1 MSDGRRSVIANVT
14 GVVIVVVVYEDVVAN
29 AREFFS
35 SSRNVIDGDVEPVV
49 DDSVVK
55 QNYEKNFVSFL

>member
-1 MSDGRRSVIANVT
+1 MSDGEKSVIADVT

-29 AREFFS
+29 VREFFS

-55 QNYEKNFVSFL
+55 QNF